1 MEIVKA
7 EPVNTMNQGNL
18 SDDECLYQFTVDL
31 IQTDKILLNVFN
43 VQTGITYK
51 QYIDKDDEWYKSNI
65 YIFQGNFSKVRN
77 ILSQSLVKESK
88 QLPYLITEKTNELQ
102 VKINYGHD
110 MYPFELMLTVPQ
122 YVSKSGVLEDRIN
135 SLEYQ
140 VKRLKQKLSQ
150 KNETKKKHTQG
161 DEIYNAF
168 GNLIYRGEIQDG
180 KSHGKG
186 IRYCDDSGEIL
197 YEGEFKHGLYDGEG
211 ILYSYSGGSQCKGHK
226 CGSYY
231 IGSFSK
237 GMFNG
242 KVLYKSIGKHAGQYT
257 ISHYK
262 MGALNGEHISI
273 KDNKQLSYT
282 IYKNNVQV
290 ENTSALTENENIMY
304 DDDGNRI

>member
-1 MEIVKA
+1 
-7 EPVNTMNQGNL
+7 
-18 SDDECLYQFTVDL
+18 
-31 IQTDKILLNVFN
+31 
-43 VQTGITYK
+43 
-51 QYIDKDDEWYKSNI
+51 
-65 YIFQGNFSKVRN
+65 
-77 ILSQSLVKESK
+77 
-88 QLPYLITEKTNELQ
+88 
-102 VKINYGHD
+102 
-110 MYPFELMLTVPQ
+110 MLTVPQ